1 MHLPNLAELTTST
14 VVVVVVADSGYSK
27 TEICSLTGQRGTA
40 MTWWRRNLNVGS
52 EKRQIE
58 KLKTS
63 LVLKKLIILKF
74 KYNCCC

>member
-1 MHLPNLAELTTST
+1 MHLPNLAELTTSIVA
-14 VVVVVVADSGYSK
+14 VVVDSGYSK
-27 TEICSLTGQRGTA
+27 TGICNLTGQRGTA
-40 MTWWRRNLNVGS
+40 MTWWRRNLNEGS

-63 LVLKKLIILKF
+63 LVLKKLILLKF

>member
-14 VVVVVVADSGYSK
+14 VAVVADSGYSK
-27 TEICSLTGQRGTA
+27 TGICNLTGQQGTA

-52 EKRQIE
+52 KKRQTE
-58 KLKTS
+58 KLNTS
-63 LVLKKLIILKF
+63 LVLKKKIILKC